1 MAWSIKRWRTACVAA
16 LLGLAALCAHAER
29 IVLES
34 YQEAEGLTNLEPQC
48 LVQDTRALL
57 WICTEN
63 GLFRFDGF
71 RMHAEPLPNEAGGY
85 LYGGRV
91 DSQGRLWVL
100 AEGGVF
106 IRQDE
111 PGGPRWTEVLKPDG
125 KHLHVHSS
133 QQFEIDGHDAVYAL
147 DDDGPI
153 WTVAAGGAL
162 GSSLVVQPVALPPLQ
177 PLPGQLPPLRRRA
190 EALWFGC
197 GQQLCEWRD
206 GRVQHWGADQGLPE
220 GNWRNLLVSRDGSLW
235 ARSSSRLAHLAP
247 GATVFK
253 AVAAPVRGVFYGAE
267 TTIEDAQGAILTPT
281 DHGIARWDGDRWLE
295 WTREEGLPETLVGV
309 LMFDAE
315 GSLWL
320 GASGRGAHRWVGY
333 GQVEHWTEA
342 SGLPAPAVLDMAR
355 DGSGRLWAAT
365 AKGMAWFDTSARKF
379 RRNALLARTA
389 EHVYRLAVDGAGDV
403 WWVQGG
409 RTLSVKAGSV
419 EPRTRVPKS
428 DLYVVS
434 QGDGRVYASGNNGLE
449 RLDVTDSGVR
459 RMPVGDGKF
468 DPRQGGR
475 IVLDGKQER
484 FVLTGRDLWTQGKDG
499 WTQVRDA
506 KGQLIDSLTAT
517 VADRTLWASGSDG
530 LGAYT
535 PDGAGARQLLFLPKS
550 AFGGAAAAGLQ
561 AGPDGRLWMSTDQG
575 IFVRATDSTWSRL
588 DRRTGLVWNDLT
600 AGFLADGD
608 GSVWIATT
616 AGLTHLLPGAHAAP
630 LPALRLDE
638 MAFGNRT
645 FRTPPAEP
653 VAWQDRF
660 LRVTVGTAGFSRARS
675 LHIEYRLGADA
686 PWHTAQSSVIDLGA
700 ADPGAH
706 VLELRT
712 VGLSPVEGAG
722 PVLRMNFEVRPPW
735 WNSAEARGAYAT
747 ALLILWWLSI
757 RWLRRQD
764 RARQRALEAAVAER
778 TAALAS
784 SEVALRRLGEH
795 NAQALEDER
804 LRVSRELHDEMGQQ
818 LAALRMEVS
827 VAKVRANSNKPVE
840 TAQLETLLGRVD
852 RLVGTV
858 RGLVSQL
865 RPPALDGGLQ
875 AALEWLAA
883 EFTNN
888 AQLPCTVH
896 VDPDAHELPPQTATM
911 VFRIAQE
918 SLTNVRRHA
927 GARSAAVSLT
937 REGEAW
943 VLAVSDD
950 GEGFDPSA
958 HRPGFG
964 LLGMEERARLLGGS
978 LDVQSTPGAGTR
990 IVLRIEAASI
1000 SA

>member
-1 MAWSIKRWRTACVAA
+1 MVWSIKRWRTACVAA

-34 YQEAEGLTNLEPQC
+34 YQEAEGLTNLTPHC
-48 LVQDTRALL
+48 LVQDAQALL

-71 RMHAEPLPNEAGGY
+71 RMHAEPLPSEAGGY
-85 LYGGRV
+85 LYGARV

-106 IRQDE
+106 VRQDE
-111 PGGPRWTEVLKPDG
+111 PGGLRWAEVLKPNG
-125 KHLHVHSS
+125 KHLHVMSN
-133 QQFEIDGHDAVYAL
+133 QQFEIDGHGAVYGL
-147 DDDGPI
+147 DEDNLI
-153 WTVAAGGAL
+153 WTAAAGGAL
-162 GSSLVVQPVALPPLQ
+162 GSSLVVQRVDVPALRS
-177 PLPGQLPPLRRRA
+177 LPDQLLPIKRRA

-197 GQQLCEWRD
+197 GDRLCEWRD
-206 GRVQHWGADQGLPE
+206 GQIQHWGPAEGLPE
-220 GNWRNLLVSRDGSLW
+220 DIWGNLLVSRDGSLW
-235 ARSSSRLAHLAP
+235 ARSSGRLARLAP
-247 GATVFK
+247 GATAFK
-253 AVAAPVRGVFYGAE
+253 TVAAPMRRAVYDTDA
-267 TTIEDAQGAILTPT
+267 TIEDAQGAILTTT
-281 DHGIARWDGDRWLE
+281 DHGIARWNGERWLE
-295 WTREEGLPETLVGV
+295 WTREEGLPETLVDV

-320 GASGRGAHRWVGY
+320 GAAGRGAHRWVGY

-342 SGLPAPAVLDMAR
+342 SGFPAPAVLDLAR

-365 AKGMAWFDTSARKF
+365 SKGMAWFDASARKF
-379 RRNALLARTA
+379 RRNALLASAA
-389 EHVYRLAVDGAGDV
+389 EPVYGLAVDGAGDL

-409 RTLSVKAGSV
+409 RLLSLKAGSV
-419 EPRTRVPKS
+419 EPRTRAPKS

-434 QGDGRVYASGNNGLE
+434 QGDGRVYASGHKGLE
-449 RLDVTDSGVR
+449 RLDATDSGVR
-459 RMPVGDGKF
+459 RMPVADGQF
-468 DPRQGGR
+468 DPRSDSR

-484 FVLTGRDLWTQGKDG
+484 FVRTGRDLWDRRQDG

-506 KGQLIDSLTAT
+506 KGQLIDSLLAT
-517 VADRTLWASGSDG
+517 VVDRTLWASGSDG

-535 PDGAGARQLLFLPKS
+535 PDEAGARQLLFLPKS

-561 AGPDGRLWMSTDQG
+561 AGPDGRLWMGTDQG
-575 IFVRATDSTWSRL
+575 VFIRATDSTWSRL

-600 AGFLADGD
+600 AGFLADAD

-616 AGLTHLLPGAHAAP
+616 AGLTHLLPGTHAAP

-638 MAFGNRT
+638 MVFGNRT

-712 VGLSPVEGAG
+712 AGLSAVEGIG

-735 WNSAEARGAYAT
+735 WNSAEARGAYAAT
-747 ALLILWWLSI
+747 LLILWWLSI
-757 RWLRRQD
+757 RWLRRRD
-764 RARQRALEAAVAER
+764 RARQRTLEAAVAER

-888 AQLPCTVH
+888 TQLPCTVH
-896 VDPDAHELPPQTATM
+896 VDPDAHQLPPQTATM

-927 GARSAAVSLT
+927 GARSAQVSLT

-943 VLAVSDD
+943 VLVVSDD
-950 GEGFDPSA
+950 GQGFDSSA
-958 HRPGFG
+958 QRPGFG

-978 LDVQSTPGAGTR
+978 LDVQATPGAGTR